1 MAKPAKKGKMSGRS
15 PHVEPAMGAKGM
27 MGKKGKKGMK
37 GGKSGRSEQGESVM
51 GKTFKNKGDMKGR
64 SQSHNGRTDDP
75 DMDLSIS
82 MMKQIKAKK
91 GKGSKKQQNGRS
103 E

>member
-1 MAKPAKKGKMSGRS
+1 
-15 PHVEPAMGAKGM
+15 
-27 MGKKGKKGMK
+27 
-37 GGKSGRSEQGESVM
+37 M

-64 SQSHNGRTDDP
+64 SQSHSGRTDDP
-75 DMDLSIS
+75 DMELSMA

-91 GKGSKKQQNGRS
+91 SKGSKKQTNGRS

>member
-1 MAKPAKKGKMSGRS
+1 
-15 PHVEPAMGAKGM
+15 
-27 MGKKGKKGMK
+27 
-37 GGKSGRSEQGESVM
+37 M

-64 SQSHNGRTDDP
+64 SQSHSGRTDDP